1 MSKAEFQDQLQ
12 HQRAKW
18 TVEFG
23 VDTSWEH
30 HVAFSVLMLHSPEGQ
45 EMVNCPNKRVR
56 NSRLLG
62 RRVVAVG
69 SGPIEKDSQWL

>member
-30 HVAFSVLMLHSPEGQ
+30 HVAFSVLMLHSPEGPGDGQLSQQ
-45 EMVNCPNKRVR
+45 E
-56 NSRLLG
+56 S
-62 RRVVAVG
+62 
-69 SGPIEKDSQWL
+69 EE